1 MAPSASYRRAVAKRN
16 RDDATLAALSAAR
29 HAGPTTAA
37 AVVRK
42 GLKSDSPAVVAR
54 AAEVAADL
62 AAEDV
67 ADDARAA
74 AERWLDEGEAALL
87 VALLRASR
95 RCGAIDRD
103 LYRRALRVERTEF
116 DPVARRAFDVG
127 ATVRAEACRAVVE
140 TGDPGAA
147 VLLAGLL
154 FEASDHPAAR
164 AAAAQGLGV
173 AGDDA
178 AAEVLRLKLTRAG
191 EDDPDVLGECVG
203 SLCRL
208 DPPGTADFL
217 TGYLRGRPDV
227 AEAAAVPLGEVRAAR
242 AVGPLLACHDV
253 LRQAD
258 REELAFTALALV
270 RQPAATARL
279 LGRLRDARPPVAH
292 EAATALHLLR
302 HDPDIAAAVERVAKA
317 RPDGA
322 ALRRAFERGAGPQV
336 ERFG

>member
-1 MAPSASYRRAVAKRN
+1 MARRN

-29 HAGPTTAA
+29 HAGPTAA
-37 AVVRK
+37 AEVVRK
-42 GLKSDSPAVVAR
+42 ALDSPSPVVVAR

-62 AAEDV
+62 ASDALAED
-67 ADDARAA
+67 ARRAM
-74 AERWLDEGEAALL
+74 ERWLDEGEAALL
-87 VALLRASR
+87 IALLRANR
-95 RCGAIDRD
+95 RCGVIDRD
-103 LYRRALRVERTEF
+103 LYRRALRIERTEF
-116 DPVARRAFDVG
+116 DPVSRRAFDVG

-191 EDDPDVLGECVG
+191 RDDPNVLGECVG
-203 SLCRL
+203 SYCRL
-208 DPPGTADFL
+208 DPPGTAEFL
-217 TGYLRGRPDV
+217 AAYLRGRPDV

-242 AVGPLLACHDV
+242 AAGPLLACHDV
-253 LRQAD
+253 LLAAD

-270 RQPAATARL
+270 RQPDATARL
-279 LGRLRDARPPVAH
+279 LDRLRDARPPIAH

-302 HDPDIAAAVERVAKA
+302 HDPDLAAAVERVAAA